1 MRDIY
6 NEDQSPGTPEAKQNF
21 FQCLAG
27 CGPSQNYF
35 NFINLIPSRLGP
47 GCCPFSCFTLL
58 FLCIISRT
66 LSLVL
71 LFVLYSKSW
80 HYHIWT
86 ASCYLYVNHNIGF
99 FFWSTCTCSILN
111 FFFQSIFSPLSMV
124 LCEWFCLFS
133 YLLFIGFHIT
143 VLYIFITLNSNINIY
158 IFFFYMVYNSL
169 INMVMFI
176 EWWFGYVLAK
186 CLLVNTKFV

>member
-66 LSLVL
+66 LIVWSYFLFCIARVDIIIYEQLLV
-71 LFVLYSKSW
+71 
-80 HYHIWT
+80 ICMWT
-86 ASCYLYVNHNIGF
+86 
-99 FFWSTCTCSILN
+99 TILDFSFEVHVHVQYWN
-111 FFFQSIFSPLSMV
+111 FFFKVFFPLLV
-124 LCEWFCLFS
+124 WCCVNDFV
-133 YLLFIGFHIT
+133 YFHI
-143 VLYIFITLNSNINIY
+143 SC
-158 IFFFYMVYNSL
+158 S
-169 INMVMFI
+169 
-176 EWWFGYVLAK
+176 
-186 CLLVNTKFV
+186 

>member
-66 LSLVL
+66 LIVWSYF
-71 LFVLYSKSW
+71 LFCIARVDIII
-80 HYHIWT
+80 HIWT

-111 FFFQSIFSPLSMV
+111 FSFKVFS
-124 LCEWFCLFS
+124 
-133 YLLFIGFHIT
+133 LLVWCCVNDFVYFHI
-143 VLYIFITLNSNINIY
+143 S
-158 IFFFYMVYNSL
+158 SS
-169 INMVMFI
+169 
-176 EWWFGYVLAK
+176 
-186 CLLVNTKFV
+186 